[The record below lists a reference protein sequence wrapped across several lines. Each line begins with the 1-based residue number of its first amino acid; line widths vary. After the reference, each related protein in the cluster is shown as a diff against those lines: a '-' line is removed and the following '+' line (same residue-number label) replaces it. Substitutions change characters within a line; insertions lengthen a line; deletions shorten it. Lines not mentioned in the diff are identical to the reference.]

1 MSLDKAKQLD
11 ENIKDLLHYYEIF
24 LKDGKCRAVRSRKL
38 LKDSAELINAIEEDV
53 WDKLVELGYNDEA
66 RELRPDRYRSR
77 TGSDLK

>member
-24 LKDGKCRAVRSRKL
+24 LKDGKCRAVKSRKL
-38 LKDSAELINAIEEDV
+38 LKESAELINAIEEDV

-66 RELRPDRYRSR
+66 RELRPDKYRSR

>member
-38 LKDSAELINAIEEDV
+38 LKESAELITAIEEDV

>member
-1 MSLDKAKQLD
+1 MSMNKAKQLS

-24 LKDGKCRAVRSRKL
+24 LKDGKCRAVKSRKL

-66 RELRPDRYRSR
+66 RELRPDKYRSR

>member
-11 ENIKDLLHYYEIF
+11 ENIKNLLHYYEIF
-24 LKDGKCRAVRSRKL
+24 LEDGKCRAVKSRKL

-66 RELRPDRYRSR
+66 RELRPDKYRSR

>member
-24 LKDGKCRAVRSRKL
+24 LKDGKCRAVKSRKL
-38 LKDSAELINAIEEDV
+38 LKESAELITAIEEDV
-53 WDKLVELGYNDEA
+53 WNKLVELGYNDEA
-66 RELRPDRYRSR
+66 RELRPDKYRSR